1 MQHLDPTH
9 VAVTVASAVL
19 APALAE
25 VVGPYVIIFIASTIG
40 ASWALGRQATMT
52 RLKALLFF
60 LRINFT
66 AAIVTSSI
74 ASALAEQLGYASG
87 TVEGLWLIAPIALV
101 IGGVGD
107 DWPALIRWVLKRKFF
122 SGKGEQ

>member
-1 MQHLDPTH
+1 MQQLDPTH
-9 VAVTVASAVL
+9 VAITVASAVL

-40 ASWALGRQATMT
+40 ASWALGRQASMS
-52 RLKALLFF
+52 RLKALLLF

-87 TVEGLWLIAPIALV
+87 TREGLWLIAPIALV

-107 DWPALIRWVLKRKFF
+107 DWPALIHWVVKRKFF
-122 SGKGEQ
+122 SGKGDQ

>member
-1 MQHLDPTH
+1 MQQLDPTH
-9 VAVTVASAVL
+9 VAITVASAVL

-40 ASWALGRQATMT
+40 ASWALGRQASMS

-74 ASALAEQLGYASG
+74 ASVLAKQLGYASG
-87 TVEGLWLIAPIALV
+87 TGEGLWLIAPIALM

-107 DWPALIRWVLKRKFF
+107 DWPALIHWVLKRKFF
-122 SGKGEQ
+122 SGKGDQ

>member
-9 VAVTVASAVL
+9 VAVTIASAVL

-25 VVGPYVIIFIASTIG
+25 VVGPYAIIFVASSIG

-60 LRINFT
+60 LRINAT
-66 AAIVTSSI
+66 AAIVTVF
-74 ASALAEQLGYASG
+74 LADFISKQLGYISG
-87 TVEGLWLIAPIALV
+87 SGEGLWLIAPIALM

-107 DWPALIRWVLKRKFF
+107 DWPSLIQWVVKRKFLP
-122 SGKGEQ
+122 SKGDQ

>member
-1 MQHLDPTH
+1 MQQLDPTH
-9 VAVTVASAVL
+9 VAITVASAVL

-40 ASWALGRQATMT
+40 ASWALGRQATMS

-74 ASALAEQLGYASG
+74 ASALAKQLGYASG
-87 TVEGLWLIAPIALV
+87 TGEGLWLIAPIALV

-107 DWPALIRWVLKRKFF
+107 DWPALIHWVVKRKFF
-122 SGKGEQ
+122 SGKGDQ

>member
-25 VVGPYVIIFIASTIG
+25 IVGPYVIIFIASTIG

-74 ASALAEQLGYASG
+74 ASALAKQLGYASG
-87 TVEGLWLIAPIALV
+87 TGDGLWLIAPVALV

-107 DWPALIRWVLKRKFF
+107 DWPALIHWVLKRKFF
-122 SGKGEQ
+122 SGKGDQ

>member
-9 VAVTVASAVL
+9 VAVTIASAVL
-19 APALAE
+19 APALAD

-74 ASALAEQLGYASG
+74 ASALAKQMGYASG
-87 TVEGLWLIAPIALV
+87 TGEGLWLIAPIALV

-107 DWPALIRWVLKRKFF
+107 DWPALIHWVLKRKFF
-122 SGKGEQ
+122 SGKGDQ

>member
-9 VAVTVASAVL
+9 VAVTIASAVL

-25 VVGPYVIIFIASTIG
+25 VVGPYAMIFIASTIG

-60 LRINFT
+60 LRINAT
-66 AAIVTSSI
+66 AAIVTVFI
-74 ASALAEQLGYASG
+74 ADFLAKQLGYGSG
-87 TVEGLWLIAPIALV
+87 TGGLWLITPIALV

-107 DWPALIRWVLKRKFF
+107 DWPALIRWVVKRKFLP
-122 SGKGEQ
+122 GKGEQQ

>member
-9 VAVTVASAVL
+9 VAVTIASAVL

-40 ASWALGRQATMT
+40 ASWALGRQATMS
-52 RLKALLFF
+52 RLKALFFF

-74 ASALAEQLGYASG
+74 ASALAKQLGYASG
-87 TVEGLWLIAPIALV
+87 TGEGLWLIAPIALV

-107 DWPALIRWVLKRKFF
+107 DWPALIHWVVKRKFF
-122 SGKGEQ
+122 SGKGDQ

>member
-1 MQHLDPTH
+1 MQYLDPTH

-25 VVGPYVIIFIASTIG
+25 VVGPYAIIFVASSIG
-40 ASWALGRQATMT
+40 ASWALGRQVTMT

-60 LRINFT
+60 LRINST
-66 AAIVTSSI
+66 AAIITVF
-74 ASALAEQLGYASG
+74 LADFLAKQLGYISG
-87 TVEGLWLIAPIALV
+87 SGEGLWLIAPIALV

-107 DWPALIRWVLKRKFF
+107 DWPTLIQWVVKRKFLP
-122 SGKGEQ
+122 SKGDQ

>member
-1 MQHLDPTH
+1 MQYLEPTH
-9 VAVTVASAVL
+9 VAVTVASAVF

-25 VVGPYVIIFIASTIG
+25 VVGPYTIIFVASSIG

-60 LRINFT
+60 LRINST
-66 AAIVTSSI
+66 AAIVTVF
-74 ASALAEQLGYASG
+74 LADFLAKQLGYISG
-87 TVEGLWLIAPIALV
+87 SGEGLWLIAPIALV

-107 DWPALIRWVLKRKFF
+107 DWPTLIQWVVKRKFLP
-122 SGKGEQ
+122 SKGDQ

>member
-1 MQHLDPTH
+1 MQQLDPTH
-9 VAVTVASAVL
+9 VAITVASAVL

-74 ASALAEQLGYASG
+74 ASALAKQLGYASG
-87 TVEGLWLIAPIALV
+87 TGEGLWLIAPIALV

-107 DWPALIRWVLKRKFF
+107 DWPALIHWVVKRKFF
-122 SGKGEQ
+122 SGKGDQ

>member
-1 MQHLDPTH
+1 MQQLDPTH
-9 VAVTVASAVL
+9 VAITVASAVL

-40 ASWALGRQATMT
+40 ASWALGRQATMS

-60 LRINFT
+60 LRINST
-66 AAIVTSSI
+66 SAIATVFI
-74 ASALAEQLGYASG
+74 ADFLAKQRGYASG
-87 TVEGLWLIAPIALV
+87 TGDGLWLIAPIALV

-107 DWPALIRWVLKRKFF
+107 DWPALIHWVVKRKFF
-122 SGKGEQ
+122 SGKGDQ

>member
-19 APALAE
+19 APALAD

-66 AAIVTSSI
+66 AAIVTASI
-74 ASALAEQLGYASG
+74 ANVLAKQLGYVSG
-87 TVEGLWLIAPIALV
+87 TGEGLWLIAPIALV

-107 DWPALIRWVLKRKFF
+107 DWPALIHWVVKRKFF
-122 SGKGEQ
+122 SGKGDQ

>member
-1 MQHLDPTH
+1 MQQLDPTH
-9 VAVTVASAVL
+9 VAITVASAVL

-25 VVGPYVIIFIASTIG
+25 IVGPYVIIFIASTIG

-74 ASALAEQLGYASG
+74 ASALAKQLGYASG
-87 TVEGLWLIAPIALV
+87 TGDGLWLIAPVALV

-107 DWPALIRWVLKRKFF
+107 DWPALIHWVLKRKFF
-122 SGKGEQ
+122 SGKGDQ

>member
-9 VAVTVASAVL
+9 VAVTVASVVL

-25 VVGPYVIIFIASTIG
+25 VVGPYAIIFVASSIG
-40 ASWALGRQATMT
+40 ASWALGRQATMS

-60 LRINFT
+60 LRINAT
-66 AAIVTSSI
+66 AAIVTVF
-74 ASALAEQLGYASG
+74 LADFLAKQLGCISSSR
-87 TVEGLWLIAPIALV
+87 EGLWLIAPIALT

-107 DWPALIRWVLKRKFF
+107 DWPTLIQWVVKRKFLP
-122 SGKGEQ
+122 SKGDQ

>member
-25 VVGPYVIIFIASTIG
+25 VVGPYAIIFVASTIG
-40 ASWALGRQATMT
+40 ASWALGRQAAMT

-60 LRINFT
+60 LRINAT
-66 AAIVTSSI
+66 AAIVTVFI
-74 ASALAEQLGYASG
+74 ADFLAKQLGYSG
-87 TVEGLWLIAPIALV
+87 SSREGLWLITPIALM

-107 DWPALIRWVLKRKFF
+107 DWPAIIHWVVKQKFLP
-122 SGKGEQ
+122 GKGGQ

>member
-74 ASALAEQLGYASG
+74 ASALAKQLGYASG
-87 TVEGLWLIAPIALV
+87 TGEGLWLIAPIALV

-107 DWPALIRWVLKRKFF
+107 DWPALIHWVVKRKFF
-122 SGKGEQ
+122 SGKGDQ

>member
-1 MQHLDPTH
+1 MQQLDPTH
-9 VAVTVASAVL
+9 VAITLASAML

-25 VVGPYVIIFIASTIG
+25 IVGPYVIIFIASTIG
-40 ASWALGRQATMT
+40 ASWALGRQATMS

-66 AAIVTSSI
+66 AAIVTASI
-74 ASALAEQLGYASG
+74 ASALAKQLGYASG
-87 TVEGLWLIAPIALV
+87 TEEGLWLIAPIALV

-107 DWPALIRWVLKRKFF
+107 DWPARIRWVVKRKFF
-122 SGKGEQ
+122 SGKGDQ

>member
-9 VAVTVASAVL
+9 VAVTVASTVL

-25 VVGPYVIIFIASTIG
+25 VVGPYAIIFVASSIG
-40 ASWALGRQATMT
+40 ASWALGRQATMS

-60 LRINFT
+60 LRINST
-66 AAIVTSSI
+66 AAIVTVFI
-74 ASALAEQLGYASG
+74 ADFLAKQLGYISG
-87 TVEGLWLIAPIALV
+87 SGGGLWLIAPIALV

-107 DWPALIRWVLKRKFF
+107 DWPTLIQWVVKRKFLP
-122 SGKGEQ
+122 SKGDQ

>member
-19 APALAE
+19 APALAD

-40 ASWALGRQATMT
+40 ASWALGRQATMS

-74 ASALAEQLGYASG
+74 ASALAKQLGYASG
-87 TVEGLWLIAPIALV
+87 TGEGLWLIAPIALM

-107 DWPALIRWVLKRKFF
+107 DWPALIRWVVKRKFLP
-122 SGKGEQ
+122 GKGEQ

>member
-1 MQHLDPTH
+1 MQHLDPTQ
-9 VAVTVASAVL
+9 VAVTIASAVL

-25 VVGPYVIIFIASTIG
+25 VVGPYAMIFAASTVG

-60 LRINFT
+60 LRINAT
-66 AAIVTSSI
+66 AAIVTVII
-74 ASALAEQLGYASG
+74 ADFLAKQLGYGSG
-87 TVEGLWLIAPIALV
+87 TGGLWLIAPTALV

-107 DWPALIRWVLKRKFF
+107 DWPALIRWVVKRKFLP
-122 SGKGEQ
+122 GKGEQQ

>member
-9 VAVTVASAVL
+9 VAVTIASAVL
-19 APALAE
+19 APALAD

-40 ASWALGRQATMT
+40 ASWALGRQAAMS
-52 RLKALLFF
+52 RLKALFFF

-74 ASALAEQLGYASG
+74 ASALAKQLGYASNTG
-87 TVEGLWLIAPIALV
+87 DGLWLIAPIALV

-107 DWPALIRWVLKRKFF
+107 DWPALIHWVVKRKFF
-122 SGKGEQ
+122 SGKGDQ

>member
-9 VAVTVASAVL
+9 VAVTVASAML

-74 ASALAEQLGYASG
+74 ASALAKQMGYASG
-87 TVEGLWLIAPIALV
+87 TGEGLWLIAPIALV

-107 DWPALIRWVLKRKFF
+107 DWPALIHWVLKRKFF
-122 SGKGEQ
+122 SGKGDQ

>member
-1 MQHLDPTH
+1 MQQLDPTH
-9 VAVTVASAVL
+9 VAITVASAVL

-40 ASWALGRQATMT
+40 ASWALGRQVTMS

-74 ASALAEQLGYASG
+74 ASALAKQLGYASSTG
-87 TVEGLWLIAPIALV
+87 EGLWLIAPIALV

-107 DWPALIRWVLKRKFF
+107 DWPALIHWAVKRKFF
-122 SGKGEQ
+122 SGKGDQ

>member
-1 MQHLDPTH
+1 MQYLDPTH
-9 VAVTVASAVL
+9 VAVTIASAVL
-19 APALAE
+19 APALAD

-74 ASALAEQLGYASG
+74 ASALAKQMGYASG
-87 TVEGLWLIAPIALV
+87 TGEGLWLIAPIALV

-107 DWPALIRWVLKRKFF
+107 DWPALIHWVLKRKFF
-122 SGKGEQ
+122 SGKGDQ

>member
-1 MQHLDPTH
+1 MQYLDPTH

-25 VVGPYVIIFIASTIG
+25 VVGPYAIIFVASSIG

-60 LRINFT
+60 LRINST
-66 AAIVTSSI
+66 AAIVTVF
-74 ASALAEQLGYASG
+74 LADFISKQLGYSSG
-87 TVEGLWLIAPIALV
+87 SGEGLWLIAPIALV

-107 DWPALIRWVLKRKFF
+107 DWPTLIQWVVKRKFLP
-122 SGKGEQ
+122 SKGDQ

>member
-19 APALAE
+19 APALADI
-25 VVGPYVIIFIASTIG
+25 VGPYVIIFIASTIG
-40 ASWALGRQATMT
+40 ASWALGRQATMS
-52 RLKALLFF
+52 RLKALFFF

-74 ASALAEQLGYASG
+74 ASALAKQLGYVSG
-87 TVEGLWLIAPIALV
+87 TEEGLWLIAPIALV

-122 SGKGEQ
+122 SGKGDQ

>member
-9 VAVTVASAVL
+9 VAITIASAVL
-19 APALAE
+19 APALAD

-74 ASALAEQLGYASG
+74 ASALAKQMGYASG
-87 TVEGLWLIAPIALV
+87 TGEGLWLIAPIALV

-107 DWPALIRWVLKRKFF
+107 DWPALIHWVLKRKFF
-122 SGKGEQ
+122 SGKGDQ

>member
-1 MQHLDPTH
+1 MQYLDPTH
-9 VAVTVASAVL
+9 VAVTIASAVL
-19 APALAE
+19 APALAD

-40 ASWALGRQATMT
+40 ASWALGRQATMS

-74 ASALAEQLGYASG
+74 ASALAKQMGYASG
-87 TVEGLWLIAPIALV
+87 TGEGLWLIAPIALV

-107 DWPALIRWVLKRKFF
+107 DWPALIHWVLKRKFF
-122 SGKGEQ
+122 SGKGDQ

>member
-25 VVGPYVIIFIASTIG
+25 VVGPYAIIFVASSIG

-60 LRINFT
+60 LRINAT
-66 AAIVTSSI
+66 AAIVTVF
-74 ASALAEQLGYASG
+74 LADFISKQLGYISG
-87 TVEGLWLIAPIALV
+87 SGGGLWLIAPIALV

-107 DWPALIRWVLKRKFF
+107 DWPTLIHWVVKLKFLP
-122 SGKGEQ
+122 SKGDQ

>member
-1 MQHLDPTH
+1 MQQLDPTH
-9 VAVTVASAVL
+9 VAITVASAVL

-74 ASALAEQLGYASG
+74 ASALAKQLGYASG
-87 TVEGLWLIAPIALV
+87 TGEGLWLIAPIALV

-107 DWPALIRWVLKRKFF
+107 DWPALIRWVVKRKFLP
-122 SGKGEQ
+122 GKGEQ

>member
-1 MQHLDPTH
+1 MQQLDPTH
-9 VAVTVASAVL
+9 VAITVASAVL

-40 ASWALGRQATMT
+40 ASWALGRQATMS

-74 ASALAEQLGYASG
+74 ASALAKQLGYASG
-87 TVEGLWLIAPIALV
+87 TGEGLWLIAPIALV

-107 DWPALIRWVLKRKFF
+107 DWPALIRWVVKRKIF
-122 SGKGEQ
+122 SGKGDQ

>member
-9 VAVTVASAVL
+9 VAVTIASAVL

-25 VVGPYVIIFIASTIG
+25 VVGPYTIIFIASTIG
-40 ASWALGRQATMT
+40 ASWALGRQAAMT

-60 LRINFT
+60 LRINAT
-66 AAIVTSSI
+66 AAIVTVFI
-74 ASALAEQLGYASG
+74 ADFLAKQLGYSSG
-87 TVEGLWLIAPIALV
+87 TGEGLWLIAPIALV

-107 DWPALIRWVLKRKFF
+107 DWPTLIHWVVKQKFLP
-122 SGKGEQ
+122 SKGDQ

>member
-25 VVGPYVIIFIASTIG
+25 VVGPYAIIFVASSIG

-60 LRINFT
+60 LRINAT
-66 AAIVTSSI
+66 AAIVTVF
-74 ASALAEQLGYASG
+74 LADFISKQLGYISG
-87 TVEGLWLIAPIALV
+87 SGEGLWLIAPIALV

-107 DWPALIRWVLKRKFF
+107 DWPTLIHWVVKLKFLP
-122 SGKGEQ
+122 SKGDQ